1 MSYDTSDIVPIF
13 VSELDYQ
20 PGPSSQP
27 FVSVCDIETRWNN
40 ALSSASEI
48 LDVSFLTGDG
58 KIMKRSWDVCRW

>member
-13 VSELDYQ
+13 ISELDSQ

-27 FVSVCDIETRWNN
+27 FVSVWDIETQN

-48 LDVSFLTGDG
+48 LDISFLTGDG
-58 KIMKRSWDVCRW
+58 KIMKRS

>member
-13 VSELDYQ
+13 VSELDCQ

-27 FVSVCDIETRWNN
+27 FVSVCDIETQN

-58 KIMKRSWDVCRW
+58 KIIKRSWDVCRW